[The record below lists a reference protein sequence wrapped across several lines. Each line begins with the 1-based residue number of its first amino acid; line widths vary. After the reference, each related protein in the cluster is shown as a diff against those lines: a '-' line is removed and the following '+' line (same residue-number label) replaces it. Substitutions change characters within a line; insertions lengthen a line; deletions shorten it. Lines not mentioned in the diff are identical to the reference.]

1 LVKKTTDFVHLHIFT
16 LNISVETMSLY
27 INQGLHKMKTV
38 QKFLVD
44 MLDAWIEG
52 RKKYLEYKR
61 QQ

>member
-1 LVKKTTDFVHLHIFT
+1 
-16 LNISVETMSLY
+16 
-27 INQGLHKMKTV
+27 MKAI

-44 MLDAWIEG
+44 MLEAWIEG

>member
-1 LVKKTTDFVHLHIFT
+1 
-16 LNISVETMSLY
+16 
-27 INQGLHKMKTV
+27 MKAI
-38 QKFLVD
+38 QKYLVD